1 RRRSRLSLPSGPRG
15 RSIEVE
21 FMPPPPRRPRTHDGA
36 RDQDGTGPAGTRTD
50 DDSASP
56 ESAPGNTR
64 DDEYIYPDTGGVDD
78 DDDDDMHVAVGQP
91 AGPIQGRAAEEAARQ
106 EELARVLAES
116 RRDARSNENASS
128 GGAAEASASQG
139 SSSSRGASGEHVPA
153 RHGLTNG
160 GSTCWLNTLIQVA
173 SSPRTTLG
181 RMLMELS
188 RCDWDDAMKEGLS
201 ALWQM
206 VDATG
211 KVTSAEPDTPSIHA
225 GFVGAN
231 GVLKPAG
238 FNDWKQQDICEAF
251 VKIWELLQ
259 SQATATGTPLPP
271 PLTAT
276 TMTTSTNAQCSSC
289 GLVHSVGDGSLET
302 HLMLALPDD
311 SSDSAIT
318 LQGLLDDSTAPREMS
333 DSHCTSCTQLTS
345 SQQVTFM
352 NKAPATL
359 VVIVNRTGWIDGAGG
374 YGGKDNRTVQFDQ
387 TASLLVRSA
396 SGTTQ
401 RQVYDV
407 RGIGVHIGPSLNAGH
422 YKAFVAGRSDT
433 WVCADDADTTEVSW
447 SDVSKVN
454 PTIMVLERS
463 RGGGVAATHGTD
475 VTAFWSAAVAAAREQ
490 ASGPAGQAVRT
501 QFEGG
506 PARQ

>member
-1 RRRSRLSLPSGPRG
+1 
-15 RSIEVE
+15 
-21 FMPPPPRRPRTHDGA
+21 
-36 RDQDGTGPAGTRTD
+36 
-50 DDSASP
+50 
-56 ESAPGNTR
+56 
-64 DDEYIYPDTGGVDD
+64 
-78 DDDDDMHVAVGQP
+78 MHVAVGQP

-211 KVTSAEPDTPSIHA
+211 KVTSAEPCTPSIHA

-231 GVLKPAG
+231 GILKPAG
-238 FNDWKQQDICEAF
+238 FKAWEQQDLGEAF
-251 VKIWELLQ
+251 FKIWELLQ
-259 SQATATGTPLPP
+259 SQATATETPLPP
-271 PLTAT
+271 PLAAT

-289 GLVHSVGDGSLET
+289 GLVHSVGDGSLKT
-302 HLMLALPDD
+302 HHLMLALPDE
-311 SSDSAIT
+311 SSDSTIT

-333 DSHCTSCTQLTS
+333 DAHCARCSQLTS
-345 SQQVTFM
+345 SQQVTLISE
-352 NKAPATL
+352 APATL
-359 VVIVNRTGWIDGAGG
+359 VVMINRTGWIDGTGG
-374 YGGKDNRTVQFDQ
+374 HGGKDGRAVQFDRV
-387 TASLLVRSA
+387 ASLLLRSA
-396 SGTTQ
+396 SGTTRTQ
-401 RQVYDV
+401 RYDV

-422 YKAFVAGRSDT
+422 YKAFVAGRNDT

-447 SDVSKVN
+447 RDVRKVN
-454 PTIMVLERS
+454 PTIMVLERQH
-463 RGGGVAATHGTD
+463 GGGAAATHGTD
-475 VTAFWSAAVAAAREQ
+475 VPAFWSAAVAAARGQ
-490 ASGPAGQAVRT
+490 ASGSGGQAP
-501 QFEGG
+501 GG
-506 PARQ
+506 VSGDGSSETDDDGSSSGETDGD